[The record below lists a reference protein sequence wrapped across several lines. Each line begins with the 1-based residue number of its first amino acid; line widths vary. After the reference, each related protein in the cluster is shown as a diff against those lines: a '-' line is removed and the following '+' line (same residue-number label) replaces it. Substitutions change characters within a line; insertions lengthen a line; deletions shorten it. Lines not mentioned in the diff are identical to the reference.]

1 MAFKDFVD
9 ADMDKVFLNEDEFA
23 EIIYI
28 DGVPVRSV
36 KTKNKAVLEQGTST
50 FTELLSCKTVDLPF
64 EMHSGDVLDING
76 VMQVVADVQET
87 MGITDITLRRNG

>member
-1 MAFKDFVD
+1 MAFRDFVD

-36 KTKNKAVLEQGTST
+36 KTKNKAVLEQGTSI
-50 FTELLSCKTVDLPF
+50 FTELLSCKTVDLPI
-64 EMHSGDVLDING
+64 EVHNGDVLDING

>member
-36 KTKNKAVLEQGTST
+36 KTKNKAVLEQGTSI

-64 EMHSGDVLDING
+64 EVHNGDVLDVNG

>member
-36 KTKNKAVLEQGTST
+36 KTKNKAVLEQGTSI

-64 EMHSGDVLDING
+64 EVHNGDVLDING
-76 VMQVVADVQET
+76 VMQIVADVQEA
-87 MGITDITLRRNG
+87 MGITDSTLRRNG

>member
-9 ADMDKVFLNEDEFA
+9 ADMDNVFLNEDEFA
-23 EIIYI
+23 EIIHI

-36 KTKNKAVLEQGTST
+36 KTKNKAVLEQGTSI

-64 EMHSGDVLDING
+64 EVHNGDVLDING

>member
-9 ADMDKVFLNEDEFA
+9 ADMDRVFLNEDEFA

-36 KTKNKAVLEQGTST
+36 KTKNKAVLEQGTSI

-64 EMHSGDVLDING
+64 EVHNGDMLDING
-76 VMQVVADVQET
+76 VMQIVADVQES

>member
-36 KTKNKAVLEQGTST
+36 KTKNKAVLEQGTSI

-64 EMHSGDVLDING
+64 EVHNGDVLDING
-76 VMQVVADVQET
+76 VMQIVADVQEA

>member
-36 KTKNKAVLEQGTST
+36 KTKNKAVFEQGTSI

-64 EMHSGDVLDING
+64 EVHNGDVLDING

-87 MGITDITLRRNG
+87 MGITDITFRRNG

>member
-9 ADMDKVFLNEDEFA
+9 VDMDKVFLNEDEFA
-23 EIIYI
+23 EIIFI

-36 KTKNKAVLEQGTST
+36 KTKNKAVLEQGTSI

-64 EMHSGDVLDING
+64 EVHNGDVLDING

>member
-9 ADMDKVFLNEDEFA
+9 ADMDKVFLNQDEFA
-23 EIIYI
+23 EIINI
-28 DGVPVRSV
+28 DGVPIRAV
-36 KTKNKAVLEQGTST
+36 KTKNKAVLEQGTSI

-64 EMHSGDVLDING
+64 EVHNGDVLDING
-76 VMQVVADVQET
+76 VMQIVADVQEA

>member
-36 KTKNKAVLEQGTST
+36 KTKNKAVLEQGTSI
-50 FTELLSCKTVDLPF
+50 FTELLSCKTVDLPL
-64 EMHSGDVLDING
+64 EVHNGDVLDING

>member
-23 EIIYI
+23 EIINI
-28 DGVPVRSV
+28 DGVSVRAV
-36 KTKNKAVLEQGTST
+36 KTKNKAVFEQGSSI

-64 EMHSGDVLDING
+64 EVHNGDVLDING

>member
-23 EIIYI
+23 EIIFI

-36 KTKNKAVLEQGTST
+36 KTKNKAVLEQGTSI

-64 EMHSGDVLDING
+64 EVHNGDVLDING
-76 VMQVVADVQET
+76 VMQIVADVQEA

>member
-28 DGVPVRSV
+28 DGVPVCSV
-36 KTKNKAVLEQGTST
+36 KTKNKAVLEQGTSI

-64 EMHSGDVLDING
+64 EVHNGDVLDING

>member
-36 KTKNKAVLEQGTST
+36 KTKNKAVLEQGTSI
-50 FTELLSCKTVDLPF
+50 FTELLSCKTVDLPV
-64 EMHSGDVLDING
+64 EVHNGDVLDING
-76 VMQVVADVQET
+76 VMQVVADVQEA

>member
-23 EIIYI
+23 EIIFI

-36 KTKNKAVLEQGTST
+36 KTKNKAVLEQGTSI
-50 FTELLSCKTVDLPF
+50 FTELLSCKTVDLPL
-64 EMHSGDVLDING
+64 EVHNGDVLDING

>member
-36 KTKNKAVLEQGTST
+36 KTKNKAVLEQGTSI

-64 EMHSGDVLDING
+64 EIHNGDVLDING

>member
-9 ADMDKVFLNEDEFA
+9 ADMDRVFLNEDEFA
-23 EIIYI
+23 EIIFI

-36 KTKNKAVLEQGTST
+36 KTKNKAVLEQGTSI
-50 FTELLSCKTVDLPF
+50 FTELLSCKTVDLPL
-64 EMHSGDVLDING
+64 EVHNGDVLDING

>member
-23 EIIYI
+23 EIINI
-28 DGVPVRSV
+28 DGVPIRAV
-36 KTKNKAVLEQGTST
+36 KTKNKAVLEQSTST

-76 VMQVVADVQET
+76 VMQVVADVQEA
-87 MGITDITLRRNG
+87 MGITDITLKRNG

>member
-23 EIIYI
+23 EIIFI

-36 KTKNKAVLEQGTST
+36 KTKNKAVLE
-50 FTELLSCKTVDLPF
+50 
-64 EMHSGDVLDING
+64 
-76 VMQVVADVQET
+76 
-87 MGITDITLRRNG
+87 

>member
-9 ADMDKVFLNEDEFA
+9 ADMDRVFLNEDEFA

-36 KTKNKAVLEQGTST
+36 KTKNKAVLEQGTSI

-64 EMHSGDVLDING
+64 EVHNGDVLDING
-76 VMQVVADVQET
+76 VMQIVADVQEA

>member
-36 KTKNKAVLEQGTST
+36 KTKNKAGLEQGTSI

-64 EMHSGDVLDING
+64 EVHNGDVLDING

>member
-9 ADMDKVFLNEDEFA
+9 ADMDRVFLNEDEFA
-23 EIIYI
+23 EIIFI

-36 KTKNKAVLEQGTST
+36 KTKNKAVLEQGTSI

-64 EMHSGDVLDING
+64 EVHNGDVLDING
-76 VMQVVADVQET
+76 VMQIVADVQEA